1 MTGALPV
8 IVDCDPGH
16 DDAIAILLAAGNSS
30 VELLG
35 ITTVAGNQTLDHT
48 TRNACAVA
56 TLAGLDQVP
65 VVPGCERPLL
75 RPLRT
80 AAAFH
85 GESGLDGPAPIEPKV
100 SPMDGHAV
108 EFLIDTVL
116 ARPGE
121 VSIVAVGPL
130 TNVAMALRRAPEIA
144 GAVRQVSV
152 MGGSYTRGNT
162 TPAAEFNIYVDPEA
176 AAIVFG
182 APWDVTM
189 VGLDV
194 THQALYTP
202 SVAQRVAALGSP
214 VAAWVGELMAFFG
227 DAYRRGSGM
236 PSPPVHDPCA
246 LAALIEP
253 ALLEVREAQ
262 VVIETTGTHTAGMTV
277 VDFDQRPAVG
287 RHHVGVGIDATRFW
301 DLVVEALAVL

>member
-1 MTGALPV
+1 
-8 IVDCDPGH
+8 
-16 DDAIAILLAAGNSS
+16 
-30 VELLG
+30 
-35 ITTVAGNQTLDHT
+35 
-48 TRNACAVA
+48 
-56 TLAGLDQVP
+56 VP
-65 VVPGCERPLL
+65 VVAGCDRPLL

-80 AAAFH
+80 AAEFH
-85 GESGLDGPAPIEPKV
+85 GDSGLDGPAPIEPKV
-100 SPMDGHAV
+100 TPTDGHAV
-108 EFLIDTVL
+108 DFLIDTVL

-152 MGGSYTRGNT
+152 MGGAYTRGNT

-176 AAIVFG
+176 ASIVFG

-202 SVAQRVAALGSP
+202 SVADRVAALGSP
-214 VAAWVGELMAFFG
+214 AAVWVGELMEFFG
-227 DAYRRGSGM
+227 RVYLEGEGM
-236 PSPPVHDPCA
+236 ASPPVHDPCA

-253 ALLEVREAQ
+253 ALLPVRDAE
-262 VVIETTGTHTAGMTV
+262 VVIETAGTYTSGMTV
-277 VDFDQRPAVG
+277 VDFRGRPEVG
-287 RHHVGVGIDATRFW
+287 RHHVGVGIEADKFW
-301 DLVVEALAVL
+301 DLVVEAIAVL